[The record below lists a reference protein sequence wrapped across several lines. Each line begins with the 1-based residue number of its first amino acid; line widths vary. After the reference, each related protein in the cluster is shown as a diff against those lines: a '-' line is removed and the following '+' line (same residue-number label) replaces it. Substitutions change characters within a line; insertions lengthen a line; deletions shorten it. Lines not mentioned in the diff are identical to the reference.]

1 MEESKLWLIQCL
13 SLCVPVERGPSRV
26 LPLLRCK
33 RGGDQ
38 FSKPS
43 VLLLL
48 GVNVAIV
55 LSHVDLG
62 GTVSAQICKMIV
74 AGDFKQNIITVLIQ
88 NTVQLVLNFVFG
100 PVSIKTI
107 IFFVCDSVERS
118 SFIDVGSEDPLVG
131 LGRRILEGM
140 G

>member
-1 MEESKLWLIQCL
+1 M
-13 SLCVPVERGPSRV
+13 
-26 LPLLRCK
+26 
-33 RGGDQ
+33 
-38 FSKPS
+38 
-43 VLLLL
+43 
-48 GVNVAIV
+48 
-55 LSHVDLG
+55 
-62 GTVSAQICKMIV
+62 SAQICKMIV